1 MNMTKYRLILFY
13 LLIFLIP
20 FGIFSKYYQGLFQE
34 WINNSFG
41 GIPYIIAWTALI
53 LLIQPHFNPKKV
65 AFWVLIVNVFIEFL
79 QLWHPPFL
87 QAIRATFLGRMLLGT
102 TFVFSDF
109 IYYGI
114 GCLLSGWLFTSLK
127 HRFVSSNT

>member
-1 MNMTKYRLILFY
+1 MKKYRLILLY
-13 LLIFLIP
+13 ILIFLIP

-41 GIPYIIAWTALI
+41 GILYIIAWTALI
-53 LLIQPHFNPKKV
+53 LLIQPDFNPKKV
-65 AFWVLIVNVFIEFL
+65 AFWVLIVNVFLEIL

-87 QAIRATFLGRMLLGT
+87 EAIRGTFLGRMLLGT

-114 GCLLSGWLFTSLK
+114 GCLLSGWLFTLLK
-127 HRFVSSNT
+127 HRFTS